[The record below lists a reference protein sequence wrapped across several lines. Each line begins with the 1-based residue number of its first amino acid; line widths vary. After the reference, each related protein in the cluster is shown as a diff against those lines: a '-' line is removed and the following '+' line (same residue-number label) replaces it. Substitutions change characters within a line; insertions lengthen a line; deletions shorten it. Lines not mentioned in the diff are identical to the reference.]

1 MERLSAEGRFF
12 HRGCFRCEYC
22 HTTLRLGN
30 YMYDR
35 EGKYDNRFYC
45 SQHFGMPGTQQMRSR
60 RKLEQKTEPDL
71 GIKPIVL
78 ANTPDKVCYACIV
91 KFIIY

>member
-22 HTTLRLGN
+22 LTTLRLGN

-35 EGKYDNRFYC
+35 EGKYNNRFYC
-45 SQHFGMPGTQQMRSR
+45 AQHFGMPGTQQMRSR
-60 RKLEQKTEPDL
+60 RILQQKTELDF
-71 GIKPIVL
+71 GIKPIL
-78 ANTPDKVCYACIV
+78 TKTPEKVCLFVYHKLIV
-91 KFIIY
+91 